1 MGLVVTISQPKCFIP
16 CCIFSISNYI
26 AMCIKN
32 VGKTK
37 KNMKMGYPFKMKQN
51 KKDSTLNVKPKI

>member
-1 MGLVVTISQPKCFIP
+1 
-16 CCIFSISNYI
+16 
-26 AMCIKN
+26 MCIKN

>member
-1 MGLVVTISQPKCFIP
+1 MLEK
-16 CCIFSISNYI
+16 
-26 AMCIKN
+26 
-32 VGKTK
+32 K